1 MNQILTLAVQYM
13 RAIPV
18 DFFLS
23 TLLCIGYFPGIGEST
38 ATERQQIATVVIF
51 GAAQSV

>member
-1 MNQILTLAVQYM
+1 M

-18 DFFLS
+18 DLFFFS
-23 TLLCIGYFPGIGEST
+23 TLLCTGYFPGIGEST

>member
-1 MNQILTLAVQYM
+1 MLTLAVQYM

-23 TLLCIGYFPGIGEST
+23 TLLCTGYFPGIGEST